1 MAIEF
6 KNNLDINQNQLLD
19 PVIELQDTDVNAG
32 TGTQGQLYFN
42 TTDQVLK
49 VWNTTGGASW
59 KSISGDITEVTSTTT
74 SQLVVTNGTGPVAS
88 LAIQLGAIANGNL
101 NLVTSDVIYD
111 YIEQTSN
118 VMDVTFIQYD
128 EESRADIYA
137 LESPDEPGSAVYV
150 FYESGMVNFCVE
162 WIPEWNRY
170 KNIYRLRNLTYLGN
184 K

>member
-6 KNNLDINQNQLLD
+6 KNHLDINQNQLLD
-19 PVIELQDTDVNAG
+19 AVIELQDTDVNAG

-111 YIEQTSN
+111 YTISHLEILQEWFPTLWNECPIEQEYFEGYRCQTEGIGNSN
-118 VMDVTFIQYD
+118 YVAF
-128 EESRADIYA
+128 SRPTPSNYP
-137 LESPDEPGSAVYV
+137 L
-150 FYESGMVNFCVE
+150 
-162 WIPEWNRY
+162 WID
-170 KNIYRLRNLTYLGN
+170 
-184 K
+184 

>member
-59 KSISGDITEVTSTTT
+59 KSISGDITEVESTTT
-74 SQLVVTNGTGPVAS
+74 SQLQT
-88 LAIQLGAIANGNL
+88 
-101 NLVTSDVIYD
+101 VI
-111 YIEQTSN
+111 
-118 VMDVTFIQYD
+118 
-128 EESRADIYA
+128 
-137 LESPDEPGSAVYV
+137 
-150 FYESGMVNFCVE
+150 
-162 WIPEWNRY
+162 
-170 KNIYRLRNLTYLGN
+170 
-184 K
+184 